1 MSEDFQEM
9 FEEETKEQI
18 AKMNDHLLD
27 LESSPDDLEH
37 IAEIYR
43 ASHTLKGMAG
53 TMGYEGIQKISHR
66 MEELFDKLKKEEEK
80 INEGHFDILFQCVDT
95 IELLAEGQEL
105 DVKDLID
112 DLDSILEGGDTD
124 HMSDEVID
132 DKYDGIQNFQE
143 LPLKVRELF
152 EQEPEREL
160 TLGIVEIS
168 KDEEMPSARGVQ
180 IRERIDFEYE
190 LFWPDPEEADPD
202 QYNFYIITDK
212 ILDEEDLDKT
222 AGSDIKIHRVKGID
236 FLDEEKEE
244 KDDIEK
250 QVKTKKKKIET
261 SNKLKVDLQEI
272 EHVMNLISELV
283 ISKGSLE
290 DLSRSLDSDRLSNVT
305 NRIDRITNELRESV
319 LGLKMT
325 EVESVF
331 RRFPRM
337 VRDLAKQNDKRIEF
351 EMEGEDIELD
361 RTILDRI
368 TDPMVHL
375 LRNAIDHGIE
385 PVEER
390 KKKGKPPVGR
400 LKVAAKQQEENVVIK
415 VSDDGRGLDKTKIKE
430 KALENGLID
439 EKEAKDMDDEGIYM
453 LIFNPHFSTKDEV
466 TEISGRGVGMEVV
479 KKTMDS
485 LGGEVSIS
493 SEKDEGTTIKL
504 TLPPSAAIIQAFLI
518 EVGDGSYAIPLEDIV
533 ETAQIPPEE
542 VEKIEG
548 NDFIRLREEYL
559 PLIYLKHQFEDESI
573 GSIKEENEKLKIVI
587 VSNEDKTAGFV
598 IDEVITEKEIV
609 IKPLPENLQDLGG
622 FMGATILGDGTI
634 AIILDTLHWIRSTS

>member
-95 IELLAEGQEL
+95 IELLAKGQEL